1 MQQGQSREERV
12 RKAAAI
18 EPAVLSLPL
27 TDEQL
32 RQYDADGY
40 LVVSGVVEPQLCDS
54 IAAETWERLDSF
66 FGLKPGSFSSASSSP
81 ATSSCSTQSD

>member
-1 MQQGQSREERV
+1 MEGEETMQKERSREERV

-27 TDEQL
+27 NDEQL

-40 LVVSGVVEPQLCDS
+40 LVVPGVVEPQLCDS
-54 IAAETWERLDSF
+54 IVAETWERLDSF
-66 FGLKPGSFSSASSSP
+66 FGLKPGSF
-81 ATSSCSTQSD
+81 